1 MRVGEDV
8 DDDDDDDV
16 DDELEDEMGDD
27 GELDNGGMFV
37 NEGDEKK
44 KKKGQGQ
51 KKMKSIYASAE
62 EFENM
67 LEATAEE
74 RKKKW
79 EEKKKKGRGQKRGRK
94 GKSFDNKRR
103 RK

>member
-27 GELDNGGMFV
+27 DELDNGGMFV

-44 KKKGQGQ
+44 KKKGKGQ

>member
-27 GELDNGGMFV
+27 DELDNGGMFV

-62 EFENM
+62 EFESM